1 MSLLD
6 YLQLAKQKFSER
18 GTQYMLSVIDTMIA
32 EQQSFEQAIE
42 QARRNRNSY
51 DRFSLDYQYYWS
63 VLTYLESLQSC
74 YAASSN

>member
-1 MSLLD
+1 MSLHE